1 MEQWIQRLIPFLN
14 KKLVQIVMSSPR
26 TRGGIMKIQIRPVLL
41 KDRLMFQASE
51 YSEKKVQHKNMSK
64 DQIPEYTEECM
75 KLMRQ
80 LEVFHEEGKLHVLIS
95 KKGKV
100 TVKTSGEGCHSKAGN
115 LSHNRQKKYILD
127 PDIPVPFLIDL
138 GVQTKEGRIVH
149 SRYDKFRQINRFLE
163 FIADVEDRLPKDR
176 EAVILD
182 FGCGKSYLTF
192 AVYYYLHELKKRDI
206 RIIGLDLKKDVIENC
221 SRLAEKYGYDKL
233 SFLTGDIAE
242 YEGVNQVD
250 MVITLHACDTATDY
264 ALDRAIRWNAR
275 IILSVP
281 CCQHELNGQMQN
293 SLLEPIFKYG
303 LIRERMAALF
313 TDALRANVLEAA
325 GYQVQVLE
333 FINMEHTPKN
343 ILIRAVRPENGKAS
357 CDDISDILEFLQVNP
372 TLVRLQQGKERKDD

>member
-1 MEQWIQRLIPFLN
+1 MEQWIQRLRSFLN
-14 KKLVQIVMSSPR
+14 KELVQIIMSNPR
-26 TRGGIMKIQIRPVLL
+26 TKGGIVKIQIRPVLL
-41 KDRLMFQASE
+41 KDKLMFQASE
-51 YSEKKVQHKNMSK
+51 YYEKKVQHRNM
-64 DQIPEYTEECM
+64 DEMQILTYIEEKM
-75 KLMRQ
+75 KQMRQ
-80 LEVFHEEGKLHVLIS
+80 LEVFHEQGKMHVLIS

-100 TVKTSGEGCHSKAGN
+100 TVKTSMEGCQSEERN
-115 LSHNRQKKYILD
+115 LSHNRRKNYILD
-127 PDIPVPFLIDL
+127 PDVPVPFLIDL

-149 SRYDKFRQINRFLE
+149 SKYDKFRQINRFLE

-192 AVYYYLHELKKRDI
+192 AVYYYLHELKKKNI

-221 SRLAEKYGYDKL
+221 SRLARKYGYEKL

-242 YEGVNQVD
+242 YEGVDQVD

-264 ALDRAIRWNAR
+264 ALDRAIRWKAG

-281 CCQHELNGQMQN
+281 CCQHELNGQMH
-293 SLLEPIFKYG
+293 SGLLQPVLKYG

-333 FINMEHTPKN
+333 FIDMEHTPKN
-343 ILIRAVRPENGKAS
+343 ILIRAVRTEKENVSG
-357 CDDISDILEFLQVNP
+357 DDISEILQFLHVDP